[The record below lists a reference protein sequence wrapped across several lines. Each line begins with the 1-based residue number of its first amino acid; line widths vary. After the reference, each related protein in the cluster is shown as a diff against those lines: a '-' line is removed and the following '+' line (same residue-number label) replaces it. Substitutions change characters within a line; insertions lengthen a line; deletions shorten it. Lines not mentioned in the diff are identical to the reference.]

1 MRFDVLVAPAL
12 ADKEFAVVTLRPDD
26 GSDDA
31 RLSIDYTPIRRRC
44 RGPKLLALDFL
55 LIASCV
61 YAVDK
66 LVSRASSPDCW
77 TRQLTL
83 SIPVSDPHAW
93 ARVSQRLADA
103 VSFLTGDF
111 WSFEFTSLRNGLAR
125 PKRGRVRRFP
135 PLRGEA
141 VSLFSGG
148 LDSLVGVIDWLEQ
161 NPVGRLVMVGHHDP
175 KIAGPNGDQARVYAS
190 LLPYYRARMDIL
202 QVGVGHE
209 PKGEDTNYRSRSILF
224 IALGVLV
231 ASSLPGDVPLLIPEN
246 GTISLNVPLTPSRRG
261 SCSTRTTHPFFMG
274 TLESILRDVGVP
286 VRLVNPLLGKT
297 KGECVSDCL
306 GPSVIAIA
314 AKESRSCAKRG
325 HTSHWVRS
333 RDSSIDQCGRCVP
346 CIFRRAAMHASGLD
360 DEVYGNDICAG
371 EVDVDADGDLAND
384 LRAVLAFLAKNYS
397 RDEIAAMLVSNGPID
412 VSAVSVHADT
422 VFRAIEEVRHL
433 IRDKATDEICHAAG
447 VAPAQ

>member
-1 MRFDVLVAPAL
+1 M
-12 ADKEFAVVTLRPDD
+12 
-26 GSDDA
+26 
-31 RLSIDYTPIRRRC
+31 
-44 RGPKLLALDFL
+44 
-55 LIASCV
+55 
-61 YAVDK
+61 
-66 LVSRASSPDCW
+66 
-77 TRQLTL
+77 
-83 SIPVSDPHAW
+83 
-93 ARVSQRLADA
+93 
-103 VSFLTGDF
+103 
-111 WSFEFTSLRNGLAR
+111 
-125 PKRGRVRRFP
+125 
-135 PLRGEA
+135 
-141 VSLFSGG
+141 
-148 LDSLVGVIDWLEQ
+148 
-161 NPVGRLVMVGHHDP
+161 
-175 KIAGPNGDQARVYAS
+175 
-190 LLPYYRARMDIL
+190 
-202 QVGVGHE
+202 
-209 PKGEDTNYRSRSILF
+209 
-224 IALGVLV
+224 
-231 ASSLPGDVPLLIPEN
+231 
-246 GTISLNVPLTPSRRG
+246 
-261 SCSTRTTHPFFMG
+261 
-274 TLESILRDVGVP
+274 
-286 VRLVNPLLGKT
+286 RLVNPLLGKT

-333 RDSSIDQCGRCVP
+333 RDSNIDQCGRCVP